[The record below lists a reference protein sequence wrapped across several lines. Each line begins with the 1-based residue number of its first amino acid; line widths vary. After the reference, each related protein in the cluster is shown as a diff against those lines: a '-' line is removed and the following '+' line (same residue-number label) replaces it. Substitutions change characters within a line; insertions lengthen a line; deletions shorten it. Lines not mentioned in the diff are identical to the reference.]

1 MNKSFPGG
9 LGEEGQSRLGGA
21 RAWFAQGTASS
32 LV

>member
-9 LGEEGQSRLGGA
+9 LGEEGQSRLRDA
-21 RAWFAQGTASS
+21 KEYFAQGTANS